1 MTHMPPHPRDPS
13 TVSSSGWM
21 VSLDEQAATAVR
33 LDLSDGALTM
43 WPFNADLFAPPDPE
57 PRAPIVL
64 PLQEVVGLDQL
75 GADVIQPLV
84 EFCLSNGE
92 RYRLRTTEV
101 FLEQIL
107 TALEATRQTE
117 PPLAD
122 PELADLPEVPP
133 RSQTT
138 SKRALLKEIDAL
150 RSYIASLGVAERS
163 AMQSDIDALT
173 AAIQR
178 LTEHRADV
186 LESVRRATAELG
198 ELRDQVVALEREAAL
213 QGLGVYRFAHPVDDE
228 AEPSQELTELREQ
241 IERRLLDGDAIRITS
256 EWVVNGSEEAG
267 HRMAADLAALLLR
280 TYNAEADLLIRGLHP
295 FDLVVATDRLD
306 ASAKAVARLG
316 SVLEIAI
323 DPEFHRLRIREMRL
337 VARQHAAARRAA
349 ERNVSEATH

>member
-1 MTHMPPHPRDPS
+1 
-13 TVSSSGWM
+13 M
-21 VSLDEQAATAVR
+21 VSVDEQTATAVR
-33 LDLSDGALTM
+33 LDLSEGALTM

-64 PLQEVVGLDQL
+64 PLHEVAGLDQL

-107 TALEATRQTE
+107 SALEATRVPE
-117 PPLAD
+117 KPPGDAALA
-122 PELADLPEVPP
+122 ELPEVPP

-163 AMQSDIDALT
+163 ALQSDIDALT

-198 ELRDQVVALEREAAL
+198 DLRQQVVALEREATL
-213 QGLGVYRFAHPVDDE
+213 QGLGVYRFDHPVDSVVAPSDE
-228 AEPSQELTELREQ
+228 LLDVRRQ
-241 IERRLLDGDAIRITS
+241 IEQRVLDGEAIRITS

-267 HRMAADLAALLLR
+267 QRMAADLAALLLR

-316 SVLEIAI
+316 AALEISI
-323 DPEFHRLRIREMRL
+323 DPEFHRLRIREIRL
-337 VARQHAAARRAA
+337 VARQHGAAQRAA
-349 ERNVSEATH
+349 NRDVSENAL

>member
-1 MTHMPPHPRDPS
+1 
-13 TVSSSGWM
+13 M
-21 VSLDEQAATAVR
+21 VSLDEQTATAVR

-64 PLQEVVGLDQL
+64 PLHEVVGLDQL

-84 EFCLSNGE
+84 EFCLTNGE
-92 RYRLRTTEV
+92 RFRLRTTEV
-101 FLEQIL
+101 FLEQIVA
-107 TALEATRQTE
+107 ALEATRDPE
-117 PPLAD
+117 PSAQD
-122 PELADLPEVPP
+122 AELADLPEVPP

-163 AMQSDIDALT
+163 ALQSDIDALT

-186 LESVRRATAELG
+186 LESVRRTTVELAELR
-198 ELRDQVVALEREAAL
+198 EQVVALEREAAL
-213 QGLGVYRFAHPVDDE
+213 QSLGVYRFGHSVDL
-228 AEPSQELTELREQ
+228 AVEPSVELRDVRQQ
-241 IERRLLDGDAIRITS
+241 IEQRLLGGEAMHITS

-267 HRMAADLAALLLR
+267 QRMAADLAALLLR
-280 TYNAEADLLIRGLHP
+280 TYNAEADLLVRGLHP

-316 SVLEIAI
+316 AALEIAI
-323 DPEFHRLRIREMRL
+323 DPEFHRLRIREIRL
-337 VARQHAAARRAA
+337 VARQHAAAQRAA
-349 ERNVSEATH
+349 RNPAPQRVSGPSQ